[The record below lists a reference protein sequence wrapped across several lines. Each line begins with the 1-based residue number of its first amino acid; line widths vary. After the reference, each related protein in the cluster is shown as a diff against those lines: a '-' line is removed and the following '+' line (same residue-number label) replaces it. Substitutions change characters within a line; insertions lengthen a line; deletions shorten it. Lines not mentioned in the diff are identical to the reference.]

1 MMRLH
6 PEYRLTGAILCLLIG
21 LPVAH
26 GQDSTNDASAPPVEL
41 VADSAEV
48 DDAQGISVYRGEV
61 VLTRGRLRIEG
72 DVMHVY
78 ADDDGRLERV
88 TVDGAPATYR
98 ETLADAATRHAEA
111 PRMEYF
117 AIGPERLILR
127 QGGRL
132 WQGDN
137 TVTGR
142 VITHYPQAGRTVAES
157 GDDDAERVN
166 VTVTPATD

>member
-1 MMRLH
+1 MRLH
-6 PEYRLTGAILCLLIG
+6 PEHRLTGVILAFLIG
-21 LPVAH
+21 LPVAY
-26 GQDSTNDASAPPVEL
+26 GQDSTGDSTAPAVDL

-48 DDAQGISVYRGEV
+48 DDAEGISIYRGDV
-61 VLTRGRLRIEG
+61 VLTRGTLRIGG

-78 ADDDGRLERV
+78 ANDDGQLERV

-98 ETLADAATRHAEA
+98 QTLADAATRHAEA

-117 AIGPERLILR
+117 AAGPERLILR

-137 TVTGR
+137 TVTGQ
-142 VITHYPQAGRTVAES
+142 VITHYPQDDRTVAER
-157 GDDDAERVN
+157 GDDDDERVK
-166 VTVTPATD
+166 VSVTPASD

>member
-1 MMRLH
+1 MRPH
-6 PEYRLTGAILCLLIG
+6 PEYRLAGVILTFLIG
-21 LPVAH
+21 LPLAY
-26 GQDSTNDASAPPVEL
+26 GQNSSDDSTAPTVNL

-48 DDAQGISVYRGEV
+48 DDAEGISVYRGDV
-61 VLTRGRLRIEG
+61 VLTRGTLRIKG

-78 ADDDGRLERV
+78 ANDGGQLERV
-88 TVDGAPATYR
+88 TVDGTPATYR
-98 ETLADAATRHAEA
+98 QTLADTATRRAEA

-117 AIGPERLILR
+117 AAGPERLILR

-142 VITHYPQAGRTVAES
+142 VITHYPQDDRTVAERGD
-157 GDDDAERVN
+157 GDDERVN
-166 VTVTPATD
+166 VSIKPASD

>member
-1 MMRLH
+1 MRLH
-6 PEYRLTGAILCLLIG
+6 PEQRLAGVILAFLIG
-21 LPVAH
+21 LPMAH
-26 GQDSTNDASAPPVEL
+26 GQQSGDDPTASAVNL

-48 DDAQGISVYRGEV
+48 NDAEGISIYRGDV
-61 VLTRGRLRIEG
+61 VLTRGTLRITG
-72 DVMHVY
+72 NIMRVY
-78 ADDDGRLERV
+78 ANDTGELERV

-98 ETLADAATRHAEA
+98 QPLDDGPARRAEA

-142 VITHYPQAGRTVAES
+142 VITHYPRDDRTVAER
-157 GDDDAERVN
+157 GDDDRERVS
-166 VTVTPATD
+166 VSITPASD